1 LYKSFEQFLKDKK
14 ILQSKSKFNLSK
26 FKPNDYIYT
35 GIG

>member
-1 LYKSFEQFLKDKK
+1 LYKSFEQFLKN
-14 ILQSKSKFNLSK
+14 ILQSKSKFNLSR